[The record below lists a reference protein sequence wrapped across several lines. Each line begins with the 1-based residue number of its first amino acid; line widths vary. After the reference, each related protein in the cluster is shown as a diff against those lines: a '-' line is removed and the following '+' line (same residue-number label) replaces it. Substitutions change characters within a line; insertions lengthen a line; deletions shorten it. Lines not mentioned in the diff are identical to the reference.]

1 MTTTT
6 IEADTPAVGG
16 VPFAIASR
24 PQRRFSNTQTVSN
37 VTGGSFQVVQ
47 LPATGWVRR
56 LSLYFEFA
64 GACVSAGALVAGDG
78 PWNLISGITLTDAT
92 GQPVIQPVSG
102 FNAYLMKKYGANGA
116 ASNFPSAWQN
126 PVLSPEYAYS
136 STSTVGTA
144 RFRIDL
150 DFEIDAKTGYGCIP
164 NLDSNASLQVKIDYA
179 PHTVAWNGTG
189 VSSAQLSVR
198 MSQEYWAPIGSSIGG
213 VSVDNQPPGVGDY
226 LETRY
231 ETQTVSA
238 LSENLVNLTN
248 RGGLVKNIFLIS
260 RNAGAR
266 VAPSAGSNFGI
277 ILDNQPIYEG
287 VRLEEHYDFVRRAY
301 GYHGT
306 DANTYVPVTA
316 GVTSGLDV
324 GVVPIPF
331 SAMSGGR
338 DSWLSTRAGSLLQ
351 VKLTP
356 GTAATTLEIV
366 TQLAMVKNSGTFYDA
381 QAS

>member
-6 IEADTPAVGG
+6 IESDAPAVGG

-37 VTGGSFQVVQ
+37 VSGGSFQVVQ

-56 LSLYFEFA
+56 LSLFFEFA
-64 GACVSAGALVAGDG
+64 GTCASAGALVTGDG
-78 PWNLISGITLTDAT
+78 PWNLITGITLTDAT

-102 FNAYLMKKYGANGA
+102 FNAYLVRKFGANGA
-116 ASNFPSAWQN
+116 ASNFPSPWGN
-126 PVLSPEYAYS
+126 PVLSPEYAYTA
-136 STSTVGTA
+136 TSTTGTA

-150 DFEIDAKTGYGCIP
+150 DFEIDARTGYGCIP

-189 VSSAQLSVR
+189 VSAANLSVR

-213 VSVDNQPPGVGDY
+213 VSVDSQPPGVGDY

-248 RGGLVKNIFLIS
+248 RGGLIKNVFLVS

-266 VAPSAGSNFGI
+266 VAFSPGQNFGI

-287 VRLEEHYDFVRRAY
+287 VRIEEHNDFVRRAY
-301 GYHGT
+301 GYHGA
-306 DANTYVPVTA
+306 DSATYPPLTA
-316 GVTSGLDV
+316 GVTSGLDT
-324 GVVPIPF
+324 GVIVIPF

-351 VKLTP
+351 VKITP
-356 GTAATTLEIV
+356 GSAATTLEVV
-366 TQLAMVKNSGTFYDA
+366 TQLVMVKNSGTFYDA